1 MRLSGWLH
9 QVQDDGLLRWRPATL
24 SAVDGI
30 LLWLE
35 HGVLLRRR
43 HRREPH
49 VWPQEFRR
57 RFAALAPEEAQAQLA
72 ELLAGYQRGLSQPL
86 LLLNKSGWA
95 WLSQCYLP
103 ETQEID
109 WEEEAQ
115 IKARAKLLQAGRAIS
130 AFPEK
135 GKILRAA
142 GVPPIG

>member
-1 MRLSGWLH
+1 MTACCAGDRY
-9 QVQDDGLLRWRPATL
+9 
-24 SAVDGI
+24 AVGGGRHI
-30 LLWLE
+30 AVAGAP
-35 HGVLLRRR
+35 GVLLRRR

-49 VWPQEFRR
+49 VWPQEFRL
-57 RFAALAPEEAQAQLA
+57 ALCRAGAEEAQAQLA

-115 IKARAKLLQAGRAIS
+115 LRHAPNCCRPGRAIS

-135 GKILRAA
+135 GKI
-142 GVPPIG
+142 PT